1 MLKVLLLLALV
12 AIGIWMLTTK
22 SRIARRQDKPTA
34 PRNAAE
40 AGTGSDPQAMVR
52 CAHCGTHVPES
63 ETVTKNNR
71 LLCNNPECS
80 KF

>member
-1 MLKVLLLLALV
+1 MARILLLIILIYL
-12 AIGIWMLTTK
+12 IY
-22 SRIARRQDKPTA
+22 RIFKRVTA
-34 PRNAAE
+34 DILPKKQLSE
-40 AGTGSDPQAMVR
+40 EKMVR